1 MNFSTFLV
9 ETGDAEP
16 PDKEGVTGDTGDE
29 GGVTSGVNGVP
40 GDDNKLEGLVT
51 SAGADGLET
60 TTLLGVALDLL
71 NLRTLLPNLR
81 TLFLTIVTLGDAAAA
96 TNFLKT
102 TLGVSLPTAF
112 LTVILGVEICGG
124 LTI

>member
-60 TTLLGVALDLL
+60 ATLLGVVLDLL
-71 NLRTLLPNLR
+71 DLLQYQELR
-81 TLFLTIVTLGDAAAA
+81 A
-96 TNFLKT
+96 
-102 TLGVSLPTAF
+102 
-112 LTVILGVEICGG
+112 IL
-124 LTI
+124 